1 MPEKMHYL
9 KAVKDRAC
17 PRYGTE
23 AFIGC
28 RRGPKGFVWNLDAVV
43 AITEREYAP
52 HRKAYAMHLRHGD
65 IEKSSKSEY
74 DAWLAKRKAEADARR
89 AEREAEREKQKA
101 EAEAAAEGTNDSG
114 AGAADESAAE

>member
-28 RRGPKGFVWNLDAVV
+28 RRGPKGFVWSMDAVV
-43 AITEREYAP
+43 AITENEYAP
-52 HRKAYAMHLRHGD
+52 HRKAYDMHLRHGD
-65 IEKSSKSEY
+65 IKRAIKADY
-74 DAWLAKRKAEADARR
+74 DAWLAKRKADAEARR
-89 AEREAEREKQKA
+89 AARDKQRADA
-101 EAEAAAEGTNDSG
+101 EAEAEESNGSG
-114 AGAADESAAE
+114 ASAADEGAPE